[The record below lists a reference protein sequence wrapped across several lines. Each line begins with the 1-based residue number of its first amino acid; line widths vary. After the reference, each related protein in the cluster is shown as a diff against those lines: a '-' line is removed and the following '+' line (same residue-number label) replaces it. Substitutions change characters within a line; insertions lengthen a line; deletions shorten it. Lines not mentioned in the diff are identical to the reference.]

1 MTFRL
6 PHFNRRFLIQVALS
20 LFSAVLLVVG
30 LCSCG
35 REERRLVGD
44 DARGRWMRLGDE
56 AAQKGEW
63 DDAIAAYQRALRHR
77 PDMAAG
83 HRRIA
88 PILEEQRK
96 DVVAALYHY
105 NRYLELAPNAADRE
119 TVAEAAEHCQQ
130 YIAASTGGDTS
141 ALRWRIDS
149 QSETIQQL
157 RNDLASVR
165 ETLRLTQAQLESALA
180 ANANAA
186 RTAPASPAAAA
197 GPRLPA
203 QGRQPAQQPPT
214 KTASASPA
222 KPAQPATPGV
232 YVVQS
237 GDTLSKLATR
247 FHTTTETLYAMN
259 RHQMTSP
266 NNLRIGMKLVVP
278 VSSAP

>member
-1 MTFRL
+1 MRFRP
-6 PHFNRRFLIQVALS
+6 PHLNRRVLIQVALS
-20 LFSAVLLVVG
+20 LISAVLLVAG

-35 REERRLVGD
+35 REEKRLTGD

-83 HRRIA
+83 HRRLA

-96 DVVAALYHY
+96 DIVAALYHY
-105 NRYLELAPNAADRE
+105 NRYLELAPNAPDRE

-157 RNDLASVR
+157 RTDLASVR
-165 ETLRLTQAQLESALA
+165 ETLRLTQEQLESALA

-186 RTAPASPAAAA
+186 RTGAAVSGANS

-203 QGRQPAQQPPT
+203 QGRQPAQPPA
-214 KTASASPA
+214 KTAAKPPA

-266 NNLRIGMKLVVP
+266 NNLRVGMKLVIP
-278 VSSAP
+278 TSSAP